1 MNIMFAYDNST
12 NAKQALDKTLKMF
25 SCMLPRVTLIGV
37 VDPTVGSSGV
47 NEEGY
52 EEYRFD
58 FSEAVRE
65 AAQTL
70 NELGVSTDVII
81 AEGDPRKMILQAV
94 NSKNP
99 DLLVIARHS
108 EKADSNLIGK
118 TLDAWVEEFNFM
130 TFGNVSSFLARRATC
145 PVMIQSCSRRDEA

>member
-1 MNIMFAYDNST
+1 MHIMVAYDNST
-12 NAKQALDKTLKMF
+12 NAKQALEKTLQMF
-25 SCMLPRVTLIGV
+25 GALKPTITLVSVIEGV
-37 VDPTVGSSGV
+37 LGSSGV

-52 EEYRFD
+52 LEFKHD
-58 FSEAVRE
+58 FSESVRE

-70 NELGVSTDVII
+70 NELGINTDVMI

-94 NSKNP
+94 KNKKP

-108 EKADSNLIGK
+108 EKADSNIIGK

-130 TFGNVSSFLARRATC
+130 TFGSVSSFLTRRAPC
-145 PVMIQSCSRRDEA
+145 PVLIQSCQ

>member
-12 NAKQALDKTLKMF
+12 NAKQALEKTLKMF
-25 SCMLPRVTLIGV
+25 ACMLPRVTLISV
-37 VDPTVGSSGV
+37 VDPSVGSSGV
-47 NEEGY
+47 NQESY
-52 EEYRFD
+52 DEYKHD

-70 NELGVSTDVII
+70 NELGVSADVII

-94 NSKNP
+94 NEKKP

-108 EKADSNLIGK
+108 EKVDSNIIGK

-130 TFGNVSSFLARRATC
+130 TFGNVSSFLTRRVTC
-145 PVMIQSCSRRDEA
+145 PVLIQSCS

>member
-1 MNIMFAYDNST
+1 MNIMIAYDNST
-12 NAKQALDKTLKMF
+12 NAKQALDKTLQMF
-25 SCMLPRVTLIGV
+25 AALQPKITLIGV
-37 VDPTVGSSGV
+37 VEDVLGSSGV
-47 NEEGY
+47 NEERY
-52 EEYRFD
+52 IAHKRD

-70 NELGVSTDVII
+70 NELGVETEVLI

-94 NSKNP
+94 EIKKP

-108 EKADSNLIGK
+108 EKVDSNIIGK

-130 TFGNVSSFLARRATC
+130 TFGNVSSFLTRRAPC
-145 PVMIQSCSRRDEA
+145 PVLIQSCQ